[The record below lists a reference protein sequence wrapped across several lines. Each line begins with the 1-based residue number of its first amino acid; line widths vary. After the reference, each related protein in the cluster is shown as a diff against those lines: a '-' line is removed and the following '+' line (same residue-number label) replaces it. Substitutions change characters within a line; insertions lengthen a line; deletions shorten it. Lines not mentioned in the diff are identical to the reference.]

1 MYSYCVVMLY
11 RNLLS
16 GPSDVMSS
24 HVTSL
29 PGVRGALQSVRDSV
43 TSSQLHQLLTRLS
56 REISYVILAVGQAEH
71 AVSDGVFVD
80 NG

>member
-1 MYSYCVVMLY
+1 MVC

-29 PGVRGALQSVRDSV
+29 PGVHEALQSVRDSV
-43 TSSQLHQLLTRLS
+43 TSSQLRRSLAGLS
-56 REISYVILAVGQAEH
+56 EELSYVIVAVEQAKH
-71 AVSDGVFVD
+71 VISDDTVFVD
-80 NG
+80 RQTVSTGI